1 MLTYHPIDPVA
12 LHLGPVQVHWYG
24 IMYLIGFSAAW
35 WLGKRRAEHN
45 PDWDAQQISDLIF
58 YGALGVI
65 LGGRLGYIL
74 FYDLAVYL
82 DDPLRIF
89 KVWQGGMSFHGGLIG
104 VITAMWYFARKTGK
118 GFFQITDFVAP
129 LVPIGLGA
137 GRIGNFI
144 NGELWG
150 RVTDGPWGMI
160 FPDPRAG
167 GLPRHPSQLYEAT
180 LEGLVLF
187 IILWLYS
194 AKPRPPMAVSALF
207 VICYGLFR
215 FIVEFARMPDAQLGM
230 IAFDR
235 FSMGQLLSLPMI
247 IIGVILMIRAYA
259 TYNKTS
265 INHQG

>member
-1 MLTYHPIDPVA
+1 MLTYPVIDPVA
-12 LHLGPVQVHWYG
+12 IHLGPVQVHWYG
-24 IMYLIGFSAAW
+24 IMYLIAFVSAW
-35 WLGKRRAEHN
+35 WLGNKRAQTSTS
-45 PDWDAQQISDLIF
+45 WDPQQISDLIF

-74 FYDLAVYL
+74 FYDFGAYI
-82 DDPLRIF
+82 DNPLNIF
-89 KVWQGGMSFHGGLIG
+89 KIWQGGMSFHGGLIG
-104 VITAMWYFARKTGK
+104 VITAMWVFSRKTGK
-118 GFFQITDFVAP
+118 GFFEIADFVAP

-150 RVTDGPWGMI
+150 RVTDGPWAMI

-187 IILWLYS
+187 IILWIYS
-194 AKPRPPMAVSALF
+194 SKPRPRMAVSAMFL
-207 VICYGLFR
+207 ICYGIFR
-215 FIVEFARMPDAQLGM
+215 FIVEFARMPDAQLGLIM
-230 IAFDR
+230 LDR

-247 IIGVILMIRAYA
+247 LIGLIFLHRAYA
-259 TYNKTS
+259 YNRS
-265 INHQG
+265 SANSQD